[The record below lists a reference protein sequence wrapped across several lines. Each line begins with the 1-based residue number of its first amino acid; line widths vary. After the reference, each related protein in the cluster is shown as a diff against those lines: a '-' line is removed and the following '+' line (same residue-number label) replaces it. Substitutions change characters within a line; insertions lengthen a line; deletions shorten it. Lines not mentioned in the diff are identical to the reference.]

1 MMQAEPAGAGAEALI
16 GPDGVALGP
25 ASLGSVER
33 SIEAAGELI
42 DADGVGVDQLTAL
55 RDAVQERPEDSAFL
69 LRSWL
74 ESDEKTGK
82 AA

>member
-1 MMQAEPAGAGAEALI
+1 
-16 GPDGVALGP
+16 
-25 ASLGSVER
+25 VER